1 MKTLA
6 IDIET
11 YSSVSLQKAGVYA
24 YAASPDFEILLFG
37 YAWDDG
43 PVEVIDM
50 AQGQKLPQE
59 LQDALY
65 DPEILKTAFNASF
78 ERTCLSA
85 FMGRVTPADQWSCTA
100 VMARELGLPGS
111 LEAVGDVIGLPED
124 KQKSKTGKAL
134 IRYFSIPCKATKVNG
149 ERTRNLPRHDPERW
163 NLYVE
168 YNRQD
173 VVTER
178 AIRKRLQK
186 FPVIPSEHDLWIIDQ
201 HINDRGVGVDT
212 VLAENAVAIDQIVK
226 ARLLDAAKELTG
238 LDNPKSAAQL
248 KSWIEEVSGFEVE
261 SLNKKMIGDVR
272 SGTSNEEVHAM
283 LDIRQGLAKTSTEK
297 YNAMLRTVCPDGRIR
312 GLTQFCGAART
323 GRWAG
328 RLVQMQNLPQN
339 KMPDMQIPE
348 VREELA
354 KANFERLKDRFDDP
368 DEDYDWVG
376 QLTCNKNGKFD
387 NTINNV
393 QLIMEHDAGLR
404 GKYFYDTFKERMTV
418 CGDLPWCKLA
428 DRMTTTWTDTDD
440 AGLRNFLEIKYEIV
454 NTMKIGDAV
463 LLAMQSCMRHPVREY
478 LLSLKWDGVARAD
491 TIFIDYLGAEDTEY
505 TRTVTRKALIGAV
518 ARIMQPGCKHD
529 HILVLVGPQGCRK
542 STTLAKLGKSW
553 FSDSF
558 YTVQGKEAYEQIQGF
573 WLIEMGEMAATRK
586 AELESIKQFVS
597 KQSDSYRAA
606 YAKRTQEHPRQCAF
620 FGTTNDDEFLRDAT
634 GGRRFW
640 PVTVTDK
647 GRETGDYF
655 TAEIVDQVWA
665 EIVMRYSAGENWY
678 LDNAKIEAVARQIQD
693 AHTEMNG
700 KQGLLEQFVERLL
713 PKDWAT
719 RNLSQR
725 LAYWND
731 GFDDEKQAGTERRKT
746 ICALEIHCE
755 LFGGTVK
762 DYTPQ
767 KTREYNAMLKRLPGW
782 KARSRI
788 NYGEIYGQQRGF
800 VREESE

>member
-1 MKTLA
+1 MNQIRYDGSVTIAVGESRRSTQWKNKEVLWSQLVERLSIPTKTPETVDEYRGFAKSKRDEIKDVGGFVGGSLKGGRRKAEA
-6 IDIET
+6 IMQRRLLTLDLDDVPRNADPWNTVVLVLGCAAVLYSTHSHRPEAPRLRLVMPLSRPVSPEEYSAIARKVAQDIGIDMCDDTT
-11 YSSVSLQKAGVYA
+11 YEPHRLMYWPS
-24 YAASPDFEILLFG
+24 ASINAE
-37 YAWDDG
+37 YRYEVEDG
-43 PVEVIDM
+43 PWLNADEQLARYVDWHDPSEWPISSRRAKALHRLASHQESPLEKNGIVGAFCRVYDIHD
-50 AQGQKLPQE
+50 AIEHFLPDTYEKYDDNRYTYKGGSTSGGLVLYDNGVFAYSHHGTDPASGKLCNAFDLVRIHLYGNMDDDTSPGTPSHKMPSFMK
-59 LQDALY
+59 LQD
-65 DPEILKTAFNASF
+65 
-78 ERTCLSA
+78 
-85 FMGRVTPADQWSCTA
+85 
-100 VMARELGLPGS
+100 
-111 LEAVGDVIGLPED
+111 EA
-124 KQKSKTGKAL
+124 
-134 IRYFSIPCKATKVNG
+134 
-149 ERTRNLPRHDPERW
+149 
-163 NLYVE
+163 
-168 YNRQD
+168 
-173 VVTER
+173 
-178 AIRKRLQK
+178 
-186 FPVIPSEHDLWIIDQ
+186 
-201 HINDRGVGVDT
+201 
-212 VLAENAVAIDQIVK
+212 
-226 ARLLDAAKELTG
+226 
-238 LDNPKSAAQL
+238 
-248 KSWIEEVSGFEVE
+248 
-261 SLNKKMIGDVR
+261 
-272 SGTSNEEVHAM
+272 
-283 LDIRQGLAKTSTEK
+283 
-297 YNAMLRTVCPDGRIR
+297 
-312 GLTQFCGAART
+312 
-323 GRWAG
+323 
-328 RLVQMQNLPQN
+328 
-339 KMPDMQIPE
+339 MQIPE

-731 GFDDEKQAGTERRKT
+731 GFDDEKQAGTERRKA

-800 VREESE
+800 VREETE

>member
-1 MKTLA
+1 MNQ
-6 IDIET
+6 IR
-11 YSSVSLQKAGVYA
+11 Y
-24 YAASPDFEILLFG
+24 
-37 YAWDDG
+37 DG
-43 PVEVIDM
+43 PVTIAVGESRRSTQWKNKEVLWSQLVERLSIPTKTPETVDEYRGFAKSKRDEIKDVGGFVGGSLKGGRRKAEAIMQRRLLTLDLDDVPRNADPWDTVVLVLGCAAVLYSTHSHRPEAPRLRLVMPLSRPVSPEEYSAIARKVAQDIGIDM
-50 AQGQKLPQE
+50 CDDTTYEPHRLMYWPSASINAEYRYEVEDGPWLNADEQLARYVDWHDPSEWPISSRRAEALHRLASHQESPLEKNGIVGAFCRVYDIHDAIEHFLPDTYEKYDDNRYTYKGGSTSGGLVLYDNGIFAYSHHGTDPASGKLCNAFDLVRIHLYGNLDDDTSPGTPSHKMPSFMK
-59 LQDALY
+59 LQD
-65 DPEILKTAFNASF
+65 
-78 ERTCLSA
+78 
-85 FMGRVTPADQWSCTA
+85 
-100 VMARELGLPGS
+100 
-111 LEAVGDVIGLPED
+111 EA
-124 KQKSKTGKAL
+124 
-134 IRYFSIPCKATKVNG
+134 
-149 ERTRNLPRHDPERW
+149 
-163 NLYVE
+163 
-168 YNRQD
+168 
-173 VVTER
+173 
-178 AIRKRLQK
+178 
-186 FPVIPSEHDLWIIDQ
+186 
-201 HINDRGVGVDT
+201 
-212 VLAENAVAIDQIVK
+212 
-226 ARLLDAAKELTG
+226 
-238 LDNPKSAAQL
+238 
-248 KSWIEEVSGFEVE
+248 
-261 SLNKKMIGDVR
+261 
-272 SGTSNEEVHAM
+272 
-283 LDIRQGLAKTSTEK
+283 
-297 YNAMLRTVCPDGRIR
+297 
-312 GLTQFCGAART
+312 
-323 GRWAG
+323 
-328 RLVQMQNLPQN
+328 
-339 KMPDMQIPE
+339 MQIPE

-518 ARIMQPGCKHD
+518 ARIMRPGCKHD

-731 GFDDEKQAGTERRKT
+731 GFDDEKQAGTERRKV

-800 VREESE
+800 IREETE

>member
-1 MKTLA
+1 MNQ
-6 IDIET
+6 IR
-11 YSSVSLQKAGVYA
+11 Y
-24 YAASPDFEILLFG
+24 
-37 YAWDDG
+37 DG
-43 PVEVIDM
+43 PVTIAVGESRRSTQWKNKEVLWSQFVERLSIPTKTPETVDEYRGFAKSKRDEIKDVGGFVGGSLKGGRRKAEAIMQRRLLTLDLDDVPRNADPWDTVVLVLGCAAVLYSTHSHRPEAPRLRLVMPLSRPVSPEEYSAIARKVAQDIGIDM
-50 AQGQKLPQE
+50 CDDTTYEPHRLMYWPSASINAEYRYEVEDGPWLNADEQLARYVDWHDPSEWPISSRRAEALHRLASHQESPLEKNGIVGAFCRVYDIHDAIEHFLPDTYEKYDDNRYTYKGGSTSGGLVLYDNGVFAYSHHGTDPASGKLCNAFDLVRIHLYGNLDDDTSPGTPSHKMPSFMK
-59 LQDALY
+59 LQD
-65 DPEILKTAFNASF
+65 
-78 ERTCLSA
+78 
-85 FMGRVTPADQWSCTA
+85 
-100 VMARELGLPGS
+100 
-111 LEAVGDVIGLPED
+111 EA
-124 KQKSKTGKAL
+124 
-134 IRYFSIPCKATKVNG
+134 
-149 ERTRNLPRHDPERW
+149 
-163 NLYVE
+163 
-168 YNRQD
+168 
-173 VVTER
+173 
-178 AIRKRLQK
+178 
-186 FPVIPSEHDLWIIDQ
+186 
-201 HINDRGVGVDT
+201 
-212 VLAENAVAIDQIVK
+212 
-226 ARLLDAAKELTG
+226 
-238 LDNPKSAAQL
+238 
-248 KSWIEEVSGFEVE
+248 
-261 SLNKKMIGDVR
+261 
-272 SGTSNEEVHAM
+272 
-283 LDIRQGLAKTSTEK
+283 
-297 YNAMLRTVCPDGRIR
+297 
-312 GLTQFCGAART
+312 
-323 GRWAG
+323 
-328 RLVQMQNLPQN
+328 
-339 KMPDMQIPE
+339 MQIPE

-731 GFDDEKQAGTERRKT
+731 GFDDEKQAGTERRKA

-800 VREESE
+800 VREETE

>member
-1 MKTLA
+1 MNQ
-6 IDIET
+6 IR
-11 YSSVSLQKAGVYA
+11 Y
-24 YAASPDFEILLFG
+24 
-37 YAWDDG
+37 DG
-43 PVEVIDM
+43 PVTIAVGESRRSTQWKNKEVLWSQLVERLSIPTKTPETVDEYRGFAKSKRDEIKDVGGFVGGSLKGGRRKAEAIMQRRLLTLDLDDVPRNADPWDTVVLVLGCAAVLYSTHSHRPEAPRLRLVMPLSRPVSPEEYSAIARKVAQDIGIDM
-50 AQGQKLPQE
+50 CDDTTYEPHRLMYWPSASINAEYRYEVEDGPWLNADEQLARYVDWHDPSEWPISSRRAEALHRLASHQESPLEKNGIVGAFCRVYDIHDAIEHFLPDTYEKYDDNRYTYKGGSTSGGLVLYDNGIFAYSHHGTDPASGKLCNAFDLVRIHLYGNLDDDTSPGTPSHKMPSFMK
-59 LQDALY
+59 LQD
-65 DPEILKTAFNASF
+65 
-78 ERTCLSA
+78 
-85 FMGRVTPADQWSCTA
+85 
-100 VMARELGLPGS
+100 
-111 LEAVGDVIGLPED
+111 EA
-124 KQKSKTGKAL
+124 
-134 IRYFSIPCKATKVNG
+134 
-149 ERTRNLPRHDPERW
+149 
-163 NLYVE
+163 
-168 YNRQD
+168 
-173 VVTER
+173 
-178 AIRKRLQK
+178 
-186 FPVIPSEHDLWIIDQ
+186 
-201 HINDRGVGVDT
+201 
-212 VLAENAVAIDQIVK
+212 
-226 ARLLDAAKELTG
+226 
-238 LDNPKSAAQL
+238 
-248 KSWIEEVSGFEVE
+248 
-261 SLNKKMIGDVR
+261 
-272 SGTSNEEVHAM
+272 
-283 LDIRQGLAKTSTEK
+283 
-297 YNAMLRTVCPDGRIR
+297 
-312 GLTQFCGAART
+312 
-323 GRWAG
+323 
-328 RLVQMQNLPQN
+328 
-339 KMPDMQIPE
+339 MQIPE

-731 GFDDEKQAGTERRKT
+731 GFDDEKQSGTERRKA

-800 VREESE
+800 VREEME

>member
-1 MKTLA
+1 MNQIRYDGSVTIAVGESRRSTQWKNKEVLWSQLVERLSIPTKTPETVDEYRSFAKSKRDEIKDVGGFVGGSLKGGRRKAEA
-6 IDIET
+6 IMQRRLLTLDLDDVPRNADPWDTVVLVLGCAAVLYSTHSHRPEAPRLRLVMPLSRPVSPEEYSAIARKVAQDIGIDMCDDTT
-11 YSSVSLQKAGVYA
+11 YEPHRLMYWPS
-24 YAASPDFEILLFG
+24 ASINAE
-37 YAWDDG
+37 YRYEVEDG
-43 PVEVIDM
+43 PWLNADEQLARYVDWHDPSEWPISSRRAEALHRHASHQESPLEKNGIVGAFCRVYDIHD
-50 AQGQKLPQE
+50 AIEHFLPDTYEKYDDNRYTYKGGSTSGGLVLYDNGVFAYSHHGTDPASGKLCNAFDLVRIHLYGNLDDDTSPGTPSHKMPSFMK
-59 LQDALY
+59 LQD
-65 DPEILKTAFNASF
+65 
-78 ERTCLSA
+78 
-85 FMGRVTPADQWSCTA
+85 
-100 VMARELGLPGS
+100 
-111 LEAVGDVIGLPED
+111 EA
-124 KQKSKTGKAL
+124 
-134 IRYFSIPCKATKVNG
+134 
-149 ERTRNLPRHDPERW
+149 
-163 NLYVE
+163 
-168 YNRQD
+168 
-173 VVTER
+173 
-178 AIRKRLQK
+178 
-186 FPVIPSEHDLWIIDQ
+186 
-201 HINDRGVGVDT
+201 
-212 VLAENAVAIDQIVK
+212 
-226 ARLLDAAKELTG
+226 
-238 LDNPKSAAQL
+238 
-248 KSWIEEVSGFEVE
+248 
-261 SLNKKMIGDVR
+261 
-272 SGTSNEEVHAM
+272 
-283 LDIRQGLAKTSTEK
+283 
-297 YNAMLRTVCPDGRIR
+297 
-312 GLTQFCGAART
+312 
-323 GRWAG
+323 
-328 RLVQMQNLPQN
+328 
-339 KMPDMQIPE
+339 MQIPE

-731 GFDDEKQAGTERRKT
+731 GFDDEKQAGTERRKA

-800 VREESE
+800 VREETE

>member
-1 MKTLA
+1 MNQIRYDGSVTIAVGESRRSTQWKNKEVLWSQLVERLSIPTKTPETVDEYRGFAKSKRDEIKDVGGFVGGSLKGGRRKAEA
-6 IDIET
+6 IMQRRLLTLDLDDVPRNADPWDTVVLVLGCAAVLYSTHSHRPEAPRLRLVMPLSRPVSPEEYSAIARKVAQDIGIDMCDDTT
-11 YSSVSLQKAGVYA
+11 YEPHRLMYWPS
-24 YAASPDFEILLFG
+24 ASINAE
-37 YAWDDG
+37 YRYEVEDG
-43 PVEVIDM
+43 PWLNADEQLARYVDWHDPSEWPISSRRAEALHRLASHQESPLEKNGIVGAFCRVYDIHD
-50 AQGQKLPQE
+50 AIEHFLPDTYEKYDDNRYTYKGGSTSGGLVLYDNGIFAYSHHGTDPASGKLCNAFDLVRIHLYGNLDDDTSPGTPSHKMPSFMK
-59 LQDALY
+59 LQD
-65 DPEILKTAFNASF
+65 
-78 ERTCLSA
+78 
-85 FMGRVTPADQWSCTA
+85 
-100 VMARELGLPGS
+100 
-111 LEAVGDVIGLPED
+111 EA
-124 KQKSKTGKAL
+124 
-134 IRYFSIPCKATKVNG
+134 
-149 ERTRNLPRHDPERW
+149 
-163 NLYVE
+163 
-168 YNRQD
+168 
-173 VVTER
+173 
-178 AIRKRLQK
+178 
-186 FPVIPSEHDLWIIDQ
+186 
-201 HINDRGVGVDT
+201 
-212 VLAENAVAIDQIVK
+212 
-226 ARLLDAAKELTG
+226 
-238 LDNPKSAAQL
+238 
-248 KSWIEEVSGFEVE
+248 
-261 SLNKKMIGDVR
+261 
-272 SGTSNEEVHAM
+272 
-283 LDIRQGLAKTSTEK
+283 
-297 YNAMLRTVCPDGRIR
+297 
-312 GLTQFCGAART
+312 
-323 GRWAG
+323 
-328 RLVQMQNLPQN
+328 
-339 KMPDMQIPE
+339 MQIPE

-678 LDNAKIEAVARQIQD
+678 LDNAKIEAIARQIQD

-731 GFDDEKQAGTERRKT
+731 GFDDEKQAGTERRKA

-800 VREESE
+800 VREEME

>member
-1 MKTLA
+1 MNQIRYDGSVTIAVGESRRSTQWKNKEVLWSQLVERLSIPTKTPETVDEYRGFAKSKRDEIKDVGGFVGGSLKGGRRKAEA
-6 IDIET
+6 IMQRRLLTLDLDDVPRNADPWDTVVLVLGCAAVLYSTHSHRPEAPRLRLVMPLSRPVSPEEYSAIARKVAQDIGIDMCDDTT
-11 YSSVSLQKAGVYA
+11 YEPHRLMYWPS
-24 YAASPDFEILLFG
+24 ASINAE
-37 YAWDDG
+37 YRYEVEDG
-43 PVEVIDM
+43 PWLNADEQLARYVDWHDPSEWPISSRRAEALHRLASHQESPLEKSGIVGAFCRVYDIHD
-50 AQGQKLPQE
+50 AIEHFLPDTYEKYDDNRYTYKGGSTSGGLVLYDNGVFAYSHHGTDPASGKLCNAFDLVRIHLYGNLDDDTSPGTPSHKMPSFMK
-59 LQDALY
+59 LQD
-65 DPEILKTAFNASF
+65 
-78 ERTCLSA
+78 
-85 FMGRVTPADQWSCTA
+85 
-100 VMARELGLPGS
+100 
-111 LEAVGDVIGLPED
+111 EA
-124 KQKSKTGKAL
+124 
-134 IRYFSIPCKATKVNG
+134 
-149 ERTRNLPRHDPERW
+149 
-163 NLYVE
+163 
-168 YNRQD
+168 
-173 VVTER
+173 
-178 AIRKRLQK
+178 
-186 FPVIPSEHDLWIIDQ
+186 
-201 HINDRGVGVDT
+201 
-212 VLAENAVAIDQIVK
+212 
-226 ARLLDAAKELTG
+226 
-238 LDNPKSAAQL
+238 
-248 KSWIEEVSGFEVE
+248 
-261 SLNKKMIGDVR
+261 
-272 SGTSNEEVHAM
+272 
-283 LDIRQGLAKTSTEK
+283 
-297 YNAMLRTVCPDGRIR
+297 
-312 GLTQFCGAART
+312 
-323 GRWAG
+323 
-328 RLVQMQNLPQN
+328 
-339 KMPDMQIPE
+339 MQIPE

-665 EIVMRYSAGENWY
+665 EIVMRYSVGENWY

-731 GFDDEKQAGTERRKT
+731 GFDDEKQAGTERRKA
-746 ICALEIHCE
+746 ICALEVHCE

-800 VREESE
+800 VREEME

>member
-1 MKTLA
+1 MNQ
-6 IDIET
+6 IR
-11 YSSVSLQKAGVYA
+11 Y
-24 YAASPDFEILLFG
+24 
-37 YAWDDG
+37 DG
-43 PVEVIDM
+43 PVTIAVGESRRSTQWKNKEVLWSQLVERLSIPTKTPETVDEYRGFAKSKRDEIKDVGGFVGGSLKGGRRKAEAIMQRRLLTLDLDDVPRNADPWDTVVLVLGCAAVLYSTHSHRPEAPRLRLVMPLSRPVSPEEYSAIARKVAQDIGIDM
-50 AQGQKLPQE
+50 CDDTTYEPHRLMYWPSASINAEYRYEVEDGPWLNADEQLARYIDWHDPSEWPISSRRAEALHRLASHQESPLEKNGIVGAFCRVYDIHDAIEHFLPDTYEKYDDNRYTYKGGSTSGGLVLYDNGVFAYSHHGTDPASGKLCNAFDLVRIHLYGNLDDDTSPGTPSHKMPSFMK
-59 LQDALY
+59 LQD
-65 DPEILKTAFNASF
+65 
-78 ERTCLSA
+78 
-85 FMGRVTPADQWSCTA
+85 
-100 VMARELGLPGS
+100 
-111 LEAVGDVIGLPED
+111 EA
-124 KQKSKTGKAL
+124 
-134 IRYFSIPCKATKVNG
+134 
-149 ERTRNLPRHDPERW
+149 
-163 NLYVE
+163 
-168 YNRQD
+168 
-173 VVTER
+173 
-178 AIRKRLQK
+178 
-186 FPVIPSEHDLWIIDQ
+186 
-201 HINDRGVGVDT
+201 
-212 VLAENAVAIDQIVK
+212 
-226 ARLLDAAKELTG
+226 
-238 LDNPKSAAQL
+238 
-248 KSWIEEVSGFEVE
+248 
-261 SLNKKMIGDVR
+261 
-272 SGTSNEEVHAM
+272 
-283 LDIRQGLAKTSTEK
+283 
-297 YNAMLRTVCPDGRIR
+297 
-312 GLTQFCGAART
+312 
-323 GRWAG
+323 
-328 RLVQMQNLPQN
+328 
-339 KMPDMQIPE
+339 MQIPE

-731 GFDDEKQAGTERRKT
+731 GFDDEKQAGTERRKA

-800 VREESE
+800 VREEME

>member
-1 MKTLA
+1 MNQIRYDGSVTIAVGESRRSTQWKNKEVLWSQLVERLSIPTKTPETVDEYRGFAKSKRDEIKDVGGFVGGSLKGGRRKAEA
-6 IDIET
+6 IMQRRLLTLDLDDVPRNADPWDTVVLVLGCAAVLYSTHSHRPEAPRLRLVMPLSRPVSPEEYSAIARKVAQDIGIDMCDDTT
-11 YSSVSLQKAGVYA
+11 YEPHRLMYWPS
-24 YAASPDFEILLFG
+24 ASINAE
-37 YAWDDG
+37 YRYEVEDG
-43 PVEVIDM
+43 PWLNADEQLARYVDWHDPSEWPISSRRAEALHRLASHQESPLEKSGIVGAFCRVYDIHD
-50 AQGQKLPQE
+50 AIEHFLPDTYEKYDDNRYTYKGGSTSGGLVLYDNGVFAYSHHGTDPASGKLCNAFDLVRIHLYGNLDDDTSPGTPSHKMPSFMK
-59 LQDALY
+59 LQD
-65 DPEILKTAFNASF
+65 
-78 ERTCLSA
+78 
-85 FMGRVTPADQWSCTA
+85 
-100 VMARELGLPGS
+100 
-111 LEAVGDVIGLPED
+111 EA
-124 KQKSKTGKAL
+124 
-134 IRYFSIPCKATKVNG
+134 
-149 ERTRNLPRHDPERW
+149 
-163 NLYVE
+163 
-168 YNRQD
+168 
-173 VVTER
+173 
-178 AIRKRLQK
+178 
-186 FPVIPSEHDLWIIDQ
+186 
-201 HINDRGVGVDT
+201 
-212 VLAENAVAIDQIVK
+212 
-226 ARLLDAAKELTG
+226 
-238 LDNPKSAAQL
+238 
-248 KSWIEEVSGFEVE
+248 
-261 SLNKKMIGDVR
+261 
-272 SGTSNEEVHAM
+272 
-283 LDIRQGLAKTSTEK
+283 
-297 YNAMLRTVCPDGRIR
+297 
-312 GLTQFCGAART
+312 
-323 GRWAG
+323 
-328 RLVQMQNLPQN
+328 
-339 KMPDMQIPE
+339 MQIPE

-491 TIFIDYLGAEDTEY
+491 TIFIDYLGAEDIEY

-731 GFDDEKQAGTERRKT
+731 GFDDEKQAGTERRKA

-800 VREESE
+800 VREETE

>member
-1 MKTLA
+1 MNQIRYDGSVTIAVGESRRSTQWKNKEVLWSQLVERLSIPTKTPETVDEYRGFAKSKRDEIKDVGGFVGGSLKGGRRKAEA
-6 IDIET
+6 IMQRRLLTLDLDDVPRNADPWDTVVLVLGCAAVLYSTHSHRPEAPRLRLVMPLSRPVSPEEYSAIARKVAQDIGIDMCDDTT
-11 YSSVSLQKAGVYA
+11 YEPHRLMYWPS
-24 YAASPDFEILLFG
+24 ASINAE
-37 YAWDDG
+37 YRYEVEDG
-43 PVEVIDM
+43 PWLNADEQLARYVDWHDPSEWPISSRRAEALHRLASHQESPLEKSGIVGAFCRVYDIHD
-50 AQGQKLPQE
+50 AIEHFLPDTYEKYDDNRYTYKGGSTSGGLVLYDNGVFAYSHHGTDPASGKLCNAFDLVRIHLYGNLDDDTSPGTPSHKMPSFMK
-59 LQDALY
+59 LQD
-65 DPEILKTAFNASF
+65 
-78 ERTCLSA
+78 
-85 FMGRVTPADQWSCTA
+85 
-100 VMARELGLPGS
+100 
-111 LEAVGDVIGLPED
+111 EA
-124 KQKSKTGKAL
+124 
-134 IRYFSIPCKATKVNG
+134 
-149 ERTRNLPRHDPERW
+149 
-163 NLYVE
+163 
-168 YNRQD
+168 
-173 VVTER
+173 
-178 AIRKRLQK
+178 
-186 FPVIPSEHDLWIIDQ
+186 
-201 HINDRGVGVDT
+201 
-212 VLAENAVAIDQIVK
+212 
-226 ARLLDAAKELTG
+226 
-238 LDNPKSAAQL
+238 
-248 KSWIEEVSGFEVE
+248 
-261 SLNKKMIGDVR
+261 
-272 SGTSNEEVHAM
+272 
-283 LDIRQGLAKTSTEK
+283 
-297 YNAMLRTVCPDGRIR
+297 
-312 GLTQFCGAART
+312 
-323 GRWAG
+323 
-328 RLVQMQNLPQN
+328 
-339 KMPDMQIPE
+339 MQIPE

-731 GFDDEKQAGTERRKT
+731 GFDDEKQAGTERRKA
-746 ICALEIHCE
+746 ICALEVHCE

-800 VREESE
+800 VREETE

>member
-1 MKTLA
+1 MNQ
-6 IDIET
+6 IR
-11 YSSVSLQKAGVYA
+11 Y
-24 YAASPDFEILLFG
+24 
-37 YAWDDG
+37 DG
-43 PVEVIDM
+43 PVTIAVGESRRSTQWKNKEVLWSQLVERLSIPTKTPETVDEYRGFAKSKRDEIKDVGGFVGGSLKGGRRKAEAIMQRRLLTLDLDDVPRDADPWDTVVLVLGCAAVLYSTHSHRPEAPRLRLVMPLSRPVSPEEYSAIARKVAQDIGIDM
-50 AQGQKLPQE
+50 CDDTTYEPHRLMYWPSASINAEYRYEVEDGPWLNADEQLARYVDWHDPSEWPISSRRAEALHRLASHQESPLEKNGIVGAFCRVYDIHDAIEHFLPDTYEKYDDNRYTYKGGSTSGGLVLYDNGIFAYSHHGTDPASGKLCNAFDLVRIHLYGNLDDDTSPGTPSHKMPSFMK
-59 LQDALY
+59 LQD
-65 DPEILKTAFNASF
+65 
-78 ERTCLSA
+78 
-85 FMGRVTPADQWSCTA
+85 
-100 VMARELGLPGS
+100 
-111 LEAVGDVIGLPED
+111 EA
-124 KQKSKTGKAL
+124 
-134 IRYFSIPCKATKVNG
+134 
-149 ERTRNLPRHDPERW
+149 
-163 NLYVE
+163 
-168 YNRQD
+168 
-173 VVTER
+173 
-178 AIRKRLQK
+178 
-186 FPVIPSEHDLWIIDQ
+186 
-201 HINDRGVGVDT
+201 
-212 VLAENAVAIDQIVK
+212 
-226 ARLLDAAKELTG
+226 
-238 LDNPKSAAQL
+238 
-248 KSWIEEVSGFEVE
+248 
-261 SLNKKMIGDVR
+261 
-272 SGTSNEEVHAM
+272 
-283 LDIRQGLAKTSTEK
+283 
-297 YNAMLRTVCPDGRIR
+297 
-312 GLTQFCGAART
+312 
-323 GRWAG
+323 
-328 RLVQMQNLPQN
+328 
-339 KMPDMQIPE
+339 MQIPE

-463 LLAMQSCMRHPVREY
+463 LLAMQSCMRHPVGEY

-731 GFDDEKQAGTERRKT
+731 GFDDEKQAGTERRKV

-800 VREESE
+800 VREEME

>member
-1 MKTLA
+1 MNQ
-6 IDIET
+6 IR
-11 YSSVSLQKAGVYA
+11 Y
-24 YAASPDFEILLFG
+24 
-37 YAWDDG
+37 DG
-43 PVEVIDM
+43 PVTIAVGESRRSTQWKNKEVLWSQLVERLSIPTKTPETVDEYRGFAKSKRDEIKDVGGFVGGSLKGGRRKAEAIMQRRLLTLDLDDVPRNADPWDTVVLVLGCAAVLYSTHSHRPEAPRLRLVMPLSRPVSPEEYSAIARKVAQDIGIDM
-50 AQGQKLPQE
+50 CDDTTYEPHRLMYWPSASINAEYRYEVEDGPWLNADEQLARYVDWHDPSEWPISSRRAEALHRLASHQESPLEKNGIVGAFCRVYDIHDAIEHFLPDTYEKYDDTRYTYKGGSTSGGLVLYDNGVFAYSHHGTDPASGKLCNAFDLVRIHLYGNLDDDTSPGTPSHKMPSFMK
-59 LQDALY
+59 LQD
-65 DPEILKTAFNASF
+65 
-78 ERTCLSA
+78 
-85 FMGRVTPADQWSCTA
+85 
-100 VMARELGLPGS
+100 
-111 LEAVGDVIGLPED
+111 EA
-124 KQKSKTGKAL
+124 
-134 IRYFSIPCKATKVNG
+134 
-149 ERTRNLPRHDPERW
+149 
-163 NLYVE
+163 
-168 YNRQD
+168 
-173 VVTER
+173 
-178 AIRKRLQK
+178 
-186 FPVIPSEHDLWIIDQ
+186 
-201 HINDRGVGVDT
+201 
-212 VLAENAVAIDQIVK
+212 
-226 ARLLDAAKELTG
+226 
-238 LDNPKSAAQL
+238 
-248 KSWIEEVSGFEVE
+248 
-261 SLNKKMIGDVR
+261 
-272 SGTSNEEVHAM
+272 
-283 LDIRQGLAKTSTEK
+283 
-297 YNAMLRTVCPDGRIR
+297 
-312 GLTQFCGAART
+312 
-323 GRWAG
+323 
-328 RLVQMQNLPQN
+328 
-339 KMPDMQIPE
+339 MQIPE

-731 GFDDEKQAGTERRKT
+731 GFDDEKQAGTERRKA

-800 VREESE
+800 VREEME

>member
-1 MKTLA
+1 MNQ
-6 IDIET
+6 IR
-11 YSSVSLQKAGVYA
+11 Y
-24 YAASPDFEILLFG
+24 
-37 YAWDDG
+37 DG
-43 PVEVIDM
+43 PVTIAVGESRRSTQWKNKEVLWSQLVERLSIPTKTPETVDEYRGFAKSKRDEIKDVGGFVGGSLKGGRRKAEAIMQRRLLTLDLDDVPRDADPWDTVVLVLGCAAVLYSTHSHRPEAPRLRLVMPLSRPVSPEEYSAIARKVAQDIGIDM
-50 AQGQKLPQE
+50 CDDTTYEPHRLMYWPSASINAEYRYEVEAGPWLNADEQLARYVDWHDPSEWPISSRRAEALHRLASHQESPLEKNGIVGAFCRVYDIHDAIEHFLPDTYEKYDDNRYTYKGGSTSGGLVLYDNGIFAYSHHGTDPASGKLCNAFDLVRIHLYGNLDDDTSPGTPSHKMPSFMK
-59 LQDALY
+59 LQD
-65 DPEILKTAFNASF
+65 
-78 ERTCLSA
+78 
-85 FMGRVTPADQWSCTA
+85 
-100 VMARELGLPGS
+100 
-111 LEAVGDVIGLPED
+111 EA
-124 KQKSKTGKAL
+124 
-134 IRYFSIPCKATKVNG
+134 
-149 ERTRNLPRHDPERW
+149 
-163 NLYVE
+163 
-168 YNRQD
+168 
-173 VVTER
+173 
-178 AIRKRLQK
+178 
-186 FPVIPSEHDLWIIDQ
+186 
-201 HINDRGVGVDT
+201 
-212 VLAENAVAIDQIVK
+212 
-226 ARLLDAAKELTG
+226 
-238 LDNPKSAAQL
+238 
-248 KSWIEEVSGFEVE
+248 
-261 SLNKKMIGDVR
+261 
-272 SGTSNEEVHAM
+272 
-283 LDIRQGLAKTSTEK
+283 
-297 YNAMLRTVCPDGRIR
+297 
-312 GLTQFCGAART
+312 
-323 GRWAG
+323 
-328 RLVQMQNLPQN
+328 
-339 KMPDMQIPE
+339 MQIPE

-731 GFDDEKQAGTERRKT
+731 GFDDEKQAGTERRKV

-800 VREESE
+800 VREEME

>member
-1 MKTLA
+1 MNQ
-6 IDIET
+6 IR
-11 YSSVSLQKAGVYA
+11 Y
-24 YAASPDFEILLFG
+24 
-37 YAWDDG
+37 DG
-43 PVEVIDM
+43 PVTIAVGESRRSTQWKNKEVLWSQLAERLSIPTKTPETVDEYRGFAKSKRDEIKDVGGFVGGSLKGGRRKAEAIMQRRLLTLDLDDVPRDADPWDTVVLVLGCAAVLYSTHSHRPEAPRLRLVMPLSRPVSPEEYSAIARKVAQDIGIDM
-50 AQGQKLPQE
+50 CDDTTYEPHRLMYWPSASINAEYRYEIEDGPWLNADEQLARYVDWHDPSEWPISSRRAEALHRLASHQESPLEKNGIVGAFCRVYDIHDAIEHFLPDTYEKYDDNRYTYKGGSTSGGLVLYDNGVFAYSHHGTDPASGKLCNAFDLVRIHLYGNLDDDTSPGTPSHKMPSFMK
-59 LQDALY
+59 LQD
-65 DPEILKTAFNASF
+65 
-78 ERTCLSA
+78 
-85 FMGRVTPADQWSCTA
+85 
-100 VMARELGLPGS
+100 
-111 LEAVGDVIGLPED
+111 EA
-124 KQKSKTGKAL
+124 
-134 IRYFSIPCKATKVNG
+134 
-149 ERTRNLPRHDPERW
+149 
-163 NLYVE
+163 
-168 YNRQD
+168 
-173 VVTER
+173 
-178 AIRKRLQK
+178 
-186 FPVIPSEHDLWIIDQ
+186 
-201 HINDRGVGVDT
+201 
-212 VLAENAVAIDQIVK
+212 
-226 ARLLDAAKELTG
+226 
-238 LDNPKSAAQL
+238 
-248 KSWIEEVSGFEVE
+248 
-261 SLNKKMIGDVR
+261 
-272 SGTSNEEVHAM
+272 
-283 LDIRQGLAKTSTEK
+283 
-297 YNAMLRTVCPDGRIR
+297 
-312 GLTQFCGAART
+312 
-323 GRWAG
+323 
-328 RLVQMQNLPQN
+328 
-339 KMPDMQIPE
+339 MQIPE

-428 DRMTTTWTDTDD
+428 DRMTTIWTDTDD

-731 GFDDEKQAGTERRKT
+731 GFDDEKQAGTERRKA

-800 VREESE
+800 VREETE

>member
-1 MKTLA
+1 MNQIRYDGSVTIAVGESRRSTQWKNKEVLWSQLVERLSIPTKTPETVDEYRGFAKSKRDEIKDVGGFVGGSLKGGRRKAEA
-6 IDIET
+6 IMQRRLLTLDLDDVPRNADPWGTVVLVLGCAAVLYSTHSHRPEAPRLRLVMPLSRPVSPEEYSAIARKVAQDIGIDMCDDTT
-11 YSSVSLQKAGVYA
+11 YEPHRLMYWPS
-24 YAASPDFEILLFG
+24 ASINAE
-37 YAWDDG
+37 YRYEVEDG
-43 PVEVIDM
+43 PWLNADEQLARYVDWHDPSEWPISSRRAEALHRLASHQESPLEKNGIVGAFCRVYDIHD
-50 AQGQKLPQE
+50 AIEHFLPDTYEKYDDNRYTYKGGSTSGGLVLYDNGVFAYSHHGTDPASGKLCNAFDLVRIHLYGNLDDDTSPGTPSHKMPSFMK
-59 LQDALY
+59 LQD
-65 DPEILKTAFNASF
+65 
-78 ERTCLSA
+78 
-85 FMGRVTPADQWSCTA
+85 
-100 VMARELGLPGS
+100 
-111 LEAVGDVIGLPED
+111 EA
-124 KQKSKTGKAL
+124 
-134 IRYFSIPCKATKVNG
+134 
-149 ERTRNLPRHDPERW
+149 
-163 NLYVE
+163 
-168 YNRQD
+168 
-173 VVTER
+173 
-178 AIRKRLQK
+178 
-186 FPVIPSEHDLWIIDQ
+186 
-201 HINDRGVGVDT
+201 
-212 VLAENAVAIDQIVK
+212 
-226 ARLLDAAKELTG
+226 
-238 LDNPKSAAQL
+238 
-248 KSWIEEVSGFEVE
+248 
-261 SLNKKMIGDVR
+261 
-272 SGTSNEEVHAM
+272 
-283 LDIRQGLAKTSTEK
+283 
-297 YNAMLRTVCPDGRIR
+297 
-312 GLTQFCGAART
+312 
-323 GRWAG
+323 
-328 RLVQMQNLPQN
+328 
-339 KMPDMQIPE
+339 MQIPE

-518 ARIMQPGCKHD
+518 ARIMRPGCKHD

-731 GFDDEKQAGTERRKT
+731 GFDDEKQAGTERRKA

-800 VREESE
+800 VREEME

>member
-1 MKTLA
+1 MNQIRYDGSVTIAVGESRRSTQWKNKEVLWSQLVERLSIPTKTPETVDEYRGFAKSKRDEIKDVGGFVGGSLKGGRRKAEA
-6 IDIET
+6 IMQRRLLTLDLDDVPRNADPWDTVVLVLGCAAVLYSTHSHRPEAPRLRLVMPLSRPVSPEEYSAIARKVAQDIGIDMCDDTT
-11 YSSVSLQKAGVYA
+11 YEPHRLMYWPS
-24 YAASPDFEILLFG
+24 ASINAE
-37 YAWDDG
+37 YRYEVEDG
-43 PVEVIDM
+43 PWLNADEQLARYVDWHDPSEWPISSRRAEALHRLASHQESPLEKNGIVGAFCRVYDIHD
-50 AQGQKLPQE
+50 AIEHFLPDTYEKYDDNRYTYKGGSTSGGLVLYDNGVFAYSHHGTDPASGKLCNAFDLVRIHLYGNLDDDTSPGTPSHKMPSFMK
-59 LQDALY
+59 LQD
-65 DPEILKTAFNASF
+65 
-78 ERTCLSA
+78 
-85 FMGRVTPADQWSCTA
+85 
-100 VMARELGLPGS
+100 
-111 LEAVGDVIGLPED
+111 EA
-124 KQKSKTGKAL
+124 
-134 IRYFSIPCKATKVNG
+134 
-149 ERTRNLPRHDPERW
+149 
-163 NLYVE
+163 
-168 YNRQD
+168 
-173 VVTER
+173 
-178 AIRKRLQK
+178 
-186 FPVIPSEHDLWIIDQ
+186 
-201 HINDRGVGVDT
+201 
-212 VLAENAVAIDQIVK
+212 
-226 ARLLDAAKELTG
+226 
-238 LDNPKSAAQL
+238 
-248 KSWIEEVSGFEVE
+248 
-261 SLNKKMIGDVR
+261 
-272 SGTSNEEVHAM
+272 
-283 LDIRQGLAKTSTEK
+283 
-297 YNAMLRTVCPDGRIR
+297 
-312 GLTQFCGAART
+312 
-323 GRWAG
+323 
-328 RLVQMQNLPQN
+328 
-339 KMPDMQIPE
+339 MQIPE

-376 QLTCNKNGKFD
+376 RLTCNKNGKFD

-731 GFDDEKQAGTERRKT
+731 GFDDEKQAGTERRKA

-800 VREESE
+800 VREETE

>member
-1 MKTLA
+1 MNQIRYDGSVTIAVGESRRSTQWKNKEVLWSQLVERLSIPTKTPETVDEYRGFAKSKRDEIKDVGGFVGGSLKGGRRKAEA
-6 IDIET
+6 IMQRRLLTLDLDDVPRNADPWDTVVLVLGCAAVLYSTHSHRPEAPRLRLVMPLSRPVSPEEYSAIARKVAQDIGIDMCDDTT
-11 YSSVSLQKAGVYA
+11 YEPHRLMYWPS
-24 YAASPDFEILLFG
+24 ASINAE
-37 YAWDDG
+37 YRYEVEDG
-43 PVEVIDM
+43 PWLNADEQLARYVDWHDPSEWPISSRRAEALHRLASHQESPLEKNGIVGAFCRVYDIHD
-50 AQGQKLPQE
+50 AIEHFLPDTYEKYDDNRYTYKGGSTSGGLVLYDNGVFAYSHHGTDPASGKLCNAFDLVRIHLYGNMDDDTSPGTPSHKMPSFMK
-59 LQDALY
+59 LQD
-65 DPEILKTAFNASF
+65 
-78 ERTCLSA
+78 
-85 FMGRVTPADQWSCTA
+85 
-100 VMARELGLPGS
+100 
-111 LEAVGDVIGLPED
+111 EA
-124 KQKSKTGKAL
+124 
-134 IRYFSIPCKATKVNG
+134 
-149 ERTRNLPRHDPERW
+149 
-163 NLYVE
+163 
-168 YNRQD
+168 
-173 VVTER
+173 
-178 AIRKRLQK
+178 
-186 FPVIPSEHDLWIIDQ
+186 
-201 HINDRGVGVDT
+201 
-212 VLAENAVAIDQIVK
+212 
-226 ARLLDAAKELTG
+226 
-238 LDNPKSAAQL
+238 
-248 KSWIEEVSGFEVE
+248 
-261 SLNKKMIGDVR
+261 
-272 SGTSNEEVHAM
+272 
-283 LDIRQGLAKTSTEK
+283 
-297 YNAMLRTVCPDGRIR
+297 
-312 GLTQFCGAART
+312 
-323 GRWAG
+323 
-328 RLVQMQNLPQN
+328 
-339 KMPDMQIPE
+339 MQIPE

-665 EIVMRYSAGENWY
+665 EIVMWYSAGENWY

-731 GFDDEKQAGTERRKT
+731 GFDDEKQAGTERRKA

-800 VREESE
+800 VREETE

>member
-1 MKTLA
+1 MNQ
-6 IDIET
+6 IR
-11 YSSVSLQKAGVYA
+11 Y
-24 YAASPDFEILLFG
+24 
-37 YAWDDG
+37 DG
-43 PVEVIDM
+43 PVTIAVGESRRSTQWKNKEVLWSQLVERLSIPTKTPETVDEYRGFAKSKRDEIKDVGGFVGGSLKGGRRKAEAIMQRRLLTLDLDDVPRNADPWDTVVLVLGCAAVLYSTHSHRPEAPRLRLVMPLSRPVSPEEYSAIARKVAQDIGIDM
-50 AQGQKLPQE
+50 CDDTTYEPHRLMYWPSASINAEYRYEVEDGPWLNADEQLARYVDWHDPSEWPISSRRAEALHRLASHQESPLEKNGIVGAFCRVYDIHDAIEHFLPDTYEKYDDNRYTYKGGSTSGGLVLYDNGIFAYSHHGTDPASGKLCNAFDLVRIHLYGNLDDDTSPGTPSHKMPSFMK
-59 LQDALY
+59 LQD
-65 DPEILKTAFNASF
+65 
-78 ERTCLSA
+78 
-85 FMGRVTPADQWSCTA
+85 
-100 VMARELGLPGS
+100 
-111 LEAVGDVIGLPED
+111 EA
-124 KQKSKTGKAL
+124 
-134 IRYFSIPCKATKVNG
+134 
-149 ERTRNLPRHDPERW
+149 
-163 NLYVE
+163 
-168 YNRQD
+168 
-173 VVTER
+173 
-178 AIRKRLQK
+178 
-186 FPVIPSEHDLWIIDQ
+186 
-201 HINDRGVGVDT
+201 
-212 VLAENAVAIDQIVK
+212 
-226 ARLLDAAKELTG
+226 
-238 LDNPKSAAQL
+238 
-248 KSWIEEVSGFEVE
+248 
-261 SLNKKMIGDVR
+261 
-272 SGTSNEEVHAM
+272 
-283 LDIRQGLAKTSTEK
+283 
-297 YNAMLRTVCPDGRIR
+297 
-312 GLTQFCGAART
+312 
-323 GRWAG
+323 
-328 RLVQMQNLPQN
+328 
-339 KMPDMQIPE
+339 MQIPE

-428 DRMTTTWTDTDD
+428 DRMTTIWTDTDD

-518 ARIMQPGCKHD
+518 ARIMRPGCKHD

-731 GFDDEKQAGTERRKT
+731 GFDDEKQAGTERRKV

-800 VREESE
+800 IREETE

>member
-1 MKTLA
+1 MNQ
-6 IDIET
+6 IR
-11 YSSVSLQKAGVYA
+11 Y
-24 YAASPDFEILLFG
+24 
-37 YAWDDG
+37 DG
-43 PVEVIDM
+43 PVTIAVGESRRSTQWKNKEVLWSQLVERLSIPTKTPETVDEYRGFAKSKRDEIKDVGGFVGGSLKGGRRKAEAIMQRRLLTLDLDDVPRNADPWDTVVLVLGCAAVLYSTHSHRPEAPRLRLVMPLSRPVSPEEYSAIARKVAQDIGIDM
-50 AQGQKLPQE
+50 CDDTTYEPHRLMYWPSASINAEYRYEVEDGPWLNADEQLARYVDWHDPSEWPISSRRAEALHRLASHQESPLEKNGIVGAFCRVYDIHDAIEHFLPDTYEKYDDNRYTYKGGSTSGGLVLYDNGIFAYSHHGTDPASGKLCNAFDLVRIHLYGNLDDDTSPGTPSHKMPSFMK
-59 LQDALY
+59 LQD
-65 DPEILKTAFNASF
+65 
-78 ERTCLSA
+78 
-85 FMGRVTPADQWSCTA
+85 
-100 VMARELGLPGS
+100 
-111 LEAVGDVIGLPED
+111 EA
-124 KQKSKTGKAL
+124 
-134 IRYFSIPCKATKVNG
+134 
-149 ERTRNLPRHDPERW
+149 
-163 NLYVE
+163 
-168 YNRQD
+168 
-173 VVTER
+173 
-178 AIRKRLQK
+178 
-186 FPVIPSEHDLWIIDQ
+186 
-201 HINDRGVGVDT
+201 
-212 VLAENAVAIDQIVK
+212 
-226 ARLLDAAKELTG
+226 
-238 LDNPKSAAQL
+238 
-248 KSWIEEVSGFEVE
+248 
-261 SLNKKMIGDVR
+261 
-272 SGTSNEEVHAM
+272 
-283 LDIRQGLAKTSTEK
+283 
-297 YNAMLRTVCPDGRIR
+297 
-312 GLTQFCGAART
+312 
-323 GRWAG
+323 
-328 RLVQMQNLPQN
+328 
-339 KMPDMQIPE
+339 MQIPE

-368 DEDYDWVG
+368 DDDYDWVG

-731 GFDDEKQAGTERRKT
+731 GFDDEKQAGTERRKA

-800 VREESE
+800 VREEME

>member
-1 MKTLA
+1 MNQ
-6 IDIET
+6 IR
-11 YSSVSLQKAGVYA
+11 Y
-24 YAASPDFEILLFG
+24 
-37 YAWDDG
+37 DG
-43 PVEVIDM
+43 PVTIAVGESRRSTQWKNKEALWSQLVERLSIPTKTPETVDEYRGFAKSKRDEIKDVGGFVGGSLKGGRRKAEAIMQRRLLTLDLDDVPRDADPWDTVVLVLGCAAVLYSTHSHRPEAPRLRLVMPLSRPVSPEEYSAIARKVAQDIGIDM
-50 AQGQKLPQE
+50 CDDTTYEPHRLMYWPSASINAEYRYEVEDGPWLNADEQLARYVDWHDPSEWPISSRRAEALHRLASHQESPLEKNGIVGAFCRVYDIHDAIEHFLPDTYEKYDDNRYTYKGGSTSGGLVLYDNGIFAYSHHGTDPASGKLCNAFDLVRIHLYGNLDDDTSPGTPSHKMPSFMK
-59 LQDALY
+59 LQD
-65 DPEILKTAFNASF
+65 
-78 ERTCLSA
+78 
-85 FMGRVTPADQWSCTA
+85 
-100 VMARELGLPGS
+100 
-111 LEAVGDVIGLPED
+111 EA
-124 KQKSKTGKAL
+124 
-134 IRYFSIPCKATKVNG
+134 
-149 ERTRNLPRHDPERW
+149 
-163 NLYVE
+163 
-168 YNRQD
+168 
-173 VVTER
+173 
-178 AIRKRLQK
+178 
-186 FPVIPSEHDLWIIDQ
+186 
-201 HINDRGVGVDT
+201 
-212 VLAENAVAIDQIVK
+212 
-226 ARLLDAAKELTG
+226 
-238 LDNPKSAAQL
+238 
-248 KSWIEEVSGFEVE
+248 
-261 SLNKKMIGDVR
+261 
-272 SGTSNEEVHAM
+272 
-283 LDIRQGLAKTSTEK
+283 
-297 YNAMLRTVCPDGRIR
+297 
-312 GLTQFCGAART
+312 
-323 GRWAG
+323 
-328 RLVQMQNLPQN
+328 
-339 KMPDMQIPE
+339 MQIPE

-731 GFDDEKQAGTERRKT
+731 GFDDEKQAGTERRKV

-800 VREESE
+800 VREEME

>member
-1 MKTLA
+1 MNQ
-6 IDIET
+6 IR
-11 YSSVSLQKAGVYA
+11 Y
-24 YAASPDFEILLFG
+24 
-37 YAWDDG
+37 DG
-43 PVEVIDM
+43 PVTIAVGESRRSTQWKNKEVLWSQLAERLSIPTKTPETVDEYRGFAKSKRDEIKDVGGFVGGSLKGGRRKAEAIMQRRLLTLDLDDVPRDADPWDTVVLVLGCAAVLYSTHSHRPEAPRLRLVMPLSRPVSPEEYSAIARKVAQDIGIDM
-50 AQGQKLPQE
+50 CDDTTYEPHRLMYWPSASINAEYRYEIEDGPWLNADEQLARYVDWHDPSEWPISSRRAEALHRLASHQESPLEKNGIIGAFCRVYDIHDAIEHFLPDTYEKYDDNRYTYKGGSTSGGLVLYDNGVFAYSHHGTDPASGKLCNAFDLVRIHLYGNLDDDTSPGTPSHKMPSFMK
-59 LQDALY
+59 LQD
-65 DPEILKTAFNASF
+65 
-78 ERTCLSA
+78 
-85 FMGRVTPADQWSCTA
+85 
-100 VMARELGLPGS
+100 
-111 LEAVGDVIGLPED
+111 EA
-124 KQKSKTGKAL
+124 
-134 IRYFSIPCKATKVNG
+134 
-149 ERTRNLPRHDPERW
+149 
-163 NLYVE
+163 
-168 YNRQD
+168 
-173 VVTER
+173 
-178 AIRKRLQK
+178 
-186 FPVIPSEHDLWIIDQ
+186 
-201 HINDRGVGVDT
+201 
-212 VLAENAVAIDQIVK
+212 
-226 ARLLDAAKELTG
+226 
-238 LDNPKSAAQL
+238 
-248 KSWIEEVSGFEVE
+248 
-261 SLNKKMIGDVR
+261 
-272 SGTSNEEVHAM
+272 
-283 LDIRQGLAKTSTEK
+283 
-297 YNAMLRTVCPDGRIR
+297 
-312 GLTQFCGAART
+312 
-323 GRWAG
+323 
-328 RLVQMQNLPQN
+328 
-339 KMPDMQIPE
+339 MQIPE

-731 GFDDEKQAGTERRKT
+731 GFDDEKRAGTERRKT

-800 VREESE
+800 VREETE

>member
-1 MKTLA
+1 MNQIRYDGSVTIAVGESRRSTQWKNKEVLWSQLVERLSIPTKTPETVDEYRGFAKSKRDEIKDVGGFVGGSLKGGRRKAEA
-6 IDIET
+6 IMQRRLLTLDLDDVPRNADPWDTVVLVLGCAAVLYSTHSHRPEAPRLRLVMPLSRPVSPEEYSAIARKVAQDIGIDMCDDTT
-11 YSSVSLQKAGVYA
+11 YEPHRLMYWPS
-24 YAASPDFEILLFG
+24 ASINAE
-37 YAWDDG
+37 YRYEVEDG
-43 PVEVIDM
+43 PWLNADEQLARYVDWHDPSEWPISSRRAEALHRLASHQESPLEKNGIVGAFCRVYDIHD
-50 AQGQKLPQE
+50 AIEHFLPDTYEKYDDNRYTYKGGSTSGGLVLYDNGVFAYSHHGTDPASGKLCNAFDLVRIHLYGNLDDDTSPGTPSHKMPSFMK
-59 LQDALY
+59 LQD
-65 DPEILKTAFNASF
+65 
-78 ERTCLSA
+78 
-85 FMGRVTPADQWSCTA
+85 
-100 VMARELGLPGS
+100 
-111 LEAVGDVIGLPED
+111 EA
-124 KQKSKTGKAL
+124 
-134 IRYFSIPCKATKVNG
+134 
-149 ERTRNLPRHDPERW
+149 
-163 NLYVE
+163 
-168 YNRQD
+168 
-173 VVTER
+173 
-178 AIRKRLQK
+178 
-186 FPVIPSEHDLWIIDQ
+186 
-201 HINDRGVGVDT
+201 
-212 VLAENAVAIDQIVK
+212 
-226 ARLLDAAKELTG
+226 
-238 LDNPKSAAQL
+238 
-248 KSWIEEVSGFEVE
+248 
-261 SLNKKMIGDVR
+261 
-272 SGTSNEEVHAM
+272 
-283 LDIRQGLAKTSTEK
+283 
-297 YNAMLRTVCPDGRIR
+297 
-312 GLTQFCGAART
+312 
-323 GRWAG
+323 
-328 RLVQMQNLPQN
+328 
-339 KMPDMQIPE
+339 MQIPE

-376 QLTCNKNGKFD
+376 QLTCNKNGRFD

-731 GFDDEKQAGTERRKT
+731 GFDDEKQAGTERRKA

-800 VREESE
+800 VREEME

>member
-1 MKTLA
+1 MNQ
-6 IDIET
+6 IR
-11 YSSVSLQKAGVYA
+11 Y
-24 YAASPDFEILLFG
+24 
-37 YAWDDG
+37 DG
-43 PVEVIDM
+43 PVTIAVGESRRSTQWQNKEVLWSQLVERLSIPTKTPETIDEYRGFAKSKRDEIKDVGGFVGGSLKGGRRKAEAIMQRRLLTLDLDDVPRNADPWDTVVLVLGCAAVLYSTHSHRPEAPRLRLVMPLSRPVSPEEYSAIARKVAQDIGIDM
-50 AQGQKLPQE
+50 CDDTTYEPHRLMYWPSASINAEYRYEVEDGPWLNADEQLARYVDWHDPSEWPISSRRAEALHRLASHQESPLEKNGIVGAFCRVYDIHDAIEHFLPDTYEKYDDNRYTYKGGSTSGGLVLYDNGVFAYSHHGTDPASGKLCNAFDLVRIHLYGNLDDDTSPGTPSHKMPSFMK
-59 LQDALY
+59 LQD
-65 DPEILKTAFNASF
+65 
-78 ERTCLSA
+78 
-85 FMGRVTPADQWSCTA
+85 
-100 VMARELGLPGS
+100 
-111 LEAVGDVIGLPED
+111 EA
-124 KQKSKTGKAL
+124 
-134 IRYFSIPCKATKVNG
+134 
-149 ERTRNLPRHDPERW
+149 
-163 NLYVE
+163 
-168 YNRQD
+168 
-173 VVTER
+173 
-178 AIRKRLQK
+178 
-186 FPVIPSEHDLWIIDQ
+186 
-201 HINDRGVGVDT
+201 
-212 VLAENAVAIDQIVK
+212 
-226 ARLLDAAKELTG
+226 
-238 LDNPKSAAQL
+238 
-248 KSWIEEVSGFEVE
+248 
-261 SLNKKMIGDVR
+261 
-272 SGTSNEEVHAM
+272 
-283 LDIRQGLAKTSTEK
+283 
-297 YNAMLRTVCPDGRIR
+297 
-312 GLTQFCGAART
+312 
-323 GRWAG
+323 
-328 RLVQMQNLPQN
+328 
-339 KMPDMQIPE
+339 MQIPE

-655 TAEIVDQVWA
+655 TAETVDQVWA

-731 GFDDEKQAGTERRKT
+731 GFDDEKQAGTERRKA

-800 VREESE
+800 VREETE

>member
-1 MKTLA
+1 MNQIRYDGSVTIAVGESRRSTQWKNKEVLWSQLVERLSIPTKTPETVDEYRGFAKSKRDEIKDVGGFVGGSLKGGRRKAEA
-6 IDIET
+6 IMQRRLLTLDLDDVPRNADPWDTVVLVLGCAAVLYSTHSHRPEAPRLRLVMPLSRPVSPEEYSAIARKVAQDIGIDMCDDTT
-11 YSSVSLQKAGVYA
+11 YEPHRLMYWPS
-24 YAASPDFEILLFG
+24 ASINAE
-37 YAWDDG
+37 YRYEVEDG
-43 PVEVIDM
+43 PWLNADEQLARYVDWHDPSEWPISSRRAEALHRLASHQESPLEKNGIVGAFCRVYDIHD
-50 AQGQKLPQE
+50 AIEHFLPDTYEKYDDNRYTYKGGSTSGGLVLYDNGVFAYSHHGTDPASGKLCNAFDLVRIHLYGNLDDDTSPGTPSHKMPSFMK
-59 LQDALY
+59 LQD
-65 DPEILKTAFNASF
+65 
-78 ERTCLSA
+78 
-85 FMGRVTPADQWSCTA
+85 
-100 VMARELGLPGS
+100 
-111 LEAVGDVIGLPED
+111 EA
-124 KQKSKTGKAL
+124 
-134 IRYFSIPCKATKVNG
+134 
-149 ERTRNLPRHDPERW
+149 
-163 NLYVE
+163 
-168 YNRQD
+168 
-173 VVTER
+173 
-178 AIRKRLQK
+178 
-186 FPVIPSEHDLWIIDQ
+186 
-201 HINDRGVGVDT
+201 
-212 VLAENAVAIDQIVK
+212 
-226 ARLLDAAKELTG
+226 
-238 LDNPKSAAQL
+238 
-248 KSWIEEVSGFEVE
+248 
-261 SLNKKMIGDVR
+261 
-272 SGTSNEEVHAM
+272 
-283 LDIRQGLAKTSTEK
+283 
-297 YNAMLRTVCPDGRIR
+297 
-312 GLTQFCGAART
+312 
-323 GRWAG
+323 
-328 RLVQMQNLPQN
+328 
-339 KMPDMQIPE
+339 MQIPE
-348 VREELA
+348 VRKELA

-755 LFGGTVK
+755 LFGGAVK

-800 VREESE
+800 VREEAE

>member
-1 MKTLA
+1 MNQIRYDGSVTIAVGESRRSTQWKNKEVLWSQLVERLSIPTKTPETVDEYRGFAKSKRDEIKDVGGFVGGSLKGGRRKAEA
-6 IDIET
+6 IMQRRLLTLDLDDVPRNADPWDTVVLVLGCAAVLYSTHSHRPEAPRLRLVMPLSRPVSPEEYSAIARKVAQDIGIDMCDDTT
-11 YSSVSLQKAGVYA
+11 YEPHRLMYWPS
-24 YAASPDFEILLFG
+24 ASINAE
-37 YAWDDG
+37 YRYEVEDG
-43 PVEVIDM
+43 PWLNADEQLARYVDWHDPSEWPISSRRAEALHRLASHQESPLEKNGIVGAFCRVYDIHD
-50 AQGQKLPQE
+50 AIEHFLPDTYEKYDDNRYTYKGGSTSGGLVLYDNGVFAYSHHGTDPASGKLCNAFDLVRIHLYGNMDDDTSPGTPSHKMPSFMK
-59 LQDALY
+59 LQD
-65 DPEILKTAFNASF
+65 
-78 ERTCLSA
+78 
-85 FMGRVTPADQWSCTA
+85 
-100 VMARELGLPGS
+100 
-111 LEAVGDVIGLPED
+111 EA
-124 KQKSKTGKAL
+124 
-134 IRYFSIPCKATKVNG
+134 
-149 ERTRNLPRHDPERW
+149 
-163 NLYVE
+163 
-168 YNRQD
+168 
-173 VVTER
+173 
-178 AIRKRLQK
+178 
-186 FPVIPSEHDLWIIDQ
+186 
-201 HINDRGVGVDT
+201 
-212 VLAENAVAIDQIVK
+212 
-226 ARLLDAAKELTG
+226 
-238 LDNPKSAAQL
+238 
-248 KSWIEEVSGFEVE
+248 
-261 SLNKKMIGDVR
+261 
-272 SGTSNEEVHAM
+272 
-283 LDIRQGLAKTSTEK
+283 
-297 YNAMLRTVCPDGRIR
+297 
-312 GLTQFCGAART
+312 
-323 GRWAG
+323 
-328 RLVQMQNLPQN
+328 
-339 KMPDMQIPE
+339 MQIPE

-505 TRTVTRKALIGAV
+505 ARTVTRKALIGAV

-655 TAEIVDQVWA
+655 TGEIVDQVWA

-731 GFDDEKQAGTERRKT
+731 GFDDEKQAGTERRKA

-800 VREESE
+800 VREETE

>member
-1 MKTLA
+1 MNQ
-6 IDIET
+6 IR
-11 YSSVSLQKAGVYA
+11 Y
-24 YAASPDFEILLFG
+24 
-37 YAWDDG
+37 DG
-43 PVEVIDM
+43 PVTIAVGESRRSTQWKNKEVLWSQLAERLSIPTKTPETVDEYRGFAKSKRDEIKDVGGFVGGSLKGGRRKAEAIMQRRLLTLDLDDVPRNADPWDTVVLVLGCAAVLYSTHSHRPEAPRLRLVMPLSRPVSPEEYSAIARKVAQDIGIDM
-50 AQGQKLPQE
+50 CDDTTYEPHRLMYWPSASINAEYRYEVEDGPWLNADEQLARYVDWRDPSEWPISSRRAEALHRLASHQESPLEKNGIVGAFCRVYDIHDAIEHFLPDTYEKYDDNRYTYKGGSTSGGLVLYDNGVFAYSHHGTDPASGKLCNAFDLVRIHLYGNLDDDTSPGTPSHKMPSFMK
-59 LQDALY
+59 LQD
-65 DPEILKTAFNASF
+65 
-78 ERTCLSA
+78 
-85 FMGRVTPADQWSCTA
+85 
-100 VMARELGLPGS
+100 
-111 LEAVGDVIGLPED
+111 EA
-124 KQKSKTGKAL
+124 
-134 IRYFSIPCKATKVNG
+134 
-149 ERTRNLPRHDPERW
+149 
-163 NLYVE
+163 
-168 YNRQD
+168 
-173 VVTER
+173 
-178 AIRKRLQK
+178 
-186 FPVIPSEHDLWIIDQ
+186 
-201 HINDRGVGVDT
+201 
-212 VLAENAVAIDQIVK
+212 
-226 ARLLDAAKELTG
+226 
-238 LDNPKSAAQL
+238 
-248 KSWIEEVSGFEVE
+248 
-261 SLNKKMIGDVR
+261 
-272 SGTSNEEVHAM
+272 
-283 LDIRQGLAKTSTEK
+283 
-297 YNAMLRTVCPDGRIR
+297 
-312 GLTQFCGAART
+312 
-323 GRWAG
+323 
-328 RLVQMQNLPQN
+328 
-339 KMPDMQIPE
+339 MQIPE

-800 VREESE
+800 VREETE

>member
-1 MKTLA
+1 MNQ
-6 IDIET
+6 IR
-11 YSSVSLQKAGVYA
+11 Y
-24 YAASPDFEILLFG
+24 
-37 YAWDDG
+37 DG
-43 PVEVIDM
+43 PVTIAVGESRRSTQWKNKEVLWSQLVERLSIPTKTPETVDEYRGFAKSKRDEIKDVGGFVGGSLKGGRRKAEAIMQRRLLTLDLDDVPRNADPWDTVVLVLGCAAVLYSTHSHRPEAPRLRLVMPLSRPVSPEEYSAIARKVAQDIGIDM
-50 AQGQKLPQE
+50 CDDTTYEPHRLMYWPSASINAEYRYEVEDGPWLNADEQLARYVDWHDPSEWPISSRRAEALHRLASHQESPLEKNGIVGAFCRVYDIHDAIEHFLSDTYEKYDDNRYTYKGGSTSGGLVLYDNGVFAYSHHGTDPASGKLCNAFDLVRIHLYGNLDDDTSPGTPSHKMPSFMK
-59 LQDALY
+59 LQD
-65 DPEILKTAFNASF
+65 
-78 ERTCLSA
+78 
-85 FMGRVTPADQWSCTA
+85 
-100 VMARELGLPGS
+100 
-111 LEAVGDVIGLPED
+111 EA
-124 KQKSKTGKAL
+124 
-134 IRYFSIPCKATKVNG
+134 
-149 ERTRNLPRHDPERW
+149 
-163 NLYVE
+163 
-168 YNRQD
+168 
-173 VVTER
+173 
-178 AIRKRLQK
+178 
-186 FPVIPSEHDLWIIDQ
+186 
-201 HINDRGVGVDT
+201 
-212 VLAENAVAIDQIVK
+212 
-226 ARLLDAAKELTG
+226 
-238 LDNPKSAAQL
+238 
-248 KSWIEEVSGFEVE
+248 
-261 SLNKKMIGDVR
+261 
-272 SGTSNEEVHAM
+272 
-283 LDIRQGLAKTSTEK
+283 
-297 YNAMLRTVCPDGRIR
+297 
-312 GLTQFCGAART
+312 
-323 GRWAG
+323 
-328 RLVQMQNLPQN
+328 
-339 KMPDMQIPE
+339 MQIPE

-478 LLSLKWDGVARAD
+478 LLGLKWDGVARAD

-746 ICALEIHCE
+746 VCALEIHCE

-800 VREESE
+800 VREETE

>member
-1 MKTLA
+1 MNQIRYDGSVTIAVGESRRSTQWKNKEVLWSQLVERLSIPTKTPETVDEYRGFAKSKRDEIKDVGGFVGGSLKGGRRKAEA
-6 IDIET
+6 IMQRRLLTLDLDDVPRNADPWDTVVLVLGCAAVLYSTHSHRPEAPRLRLVMPLSRPVSPEEYSAIARKVAQDIGIDMCDDTT
-11 YSSVSLQKAGVYA
+11 YEPHRLMYWPS
-24 YAASPDFEILLFG
+24 ASINAE
-37 YAWDDG
+37 YRYEVEDG
-43 PVEVIDM
+43 PWLNADEQLARYVDWHDPSEWPISSRRAEALHRLASHQESPLEKNGIVGAFCRVYDIHD
-50 AQGQKLPQE
+50 AIEHFLPDTYEKYDDNRYTYKGGSTSGGLVLYDNGVFAYSHHGTDPASGKLCNAFDLVRIHLYGNLDDDTSPGTPSHKMPSFMK
-59 LQDALY
+59 LQD
-65 DPEILKTAFNASF
+65 
-78 ERTCLSA
+78 
-85 FMGRVTPADQWSCTA
+85 
-100 VMARELGLPGS
+100 
-111 LEAVGDVIGLPED
+111 EA
-124 KQKSKTGKAL
+124 
-134 IRYFSIPCKATKVNG
+134 
-149 ERTRNLPRHDPERW
+149 
-163 NLYVE
+163 
-168 YNRQD
+168 
-173 VVTER
+173 
-178 AIRKRLQK
+178 
-186 FPVIPSEHDLWIIDQ
+186 
-201 HINDRGVGVDT
+201 
-212 VLAENAVAIDQIVK
+212 
-226 ARLLDAAKELTG
+226 
-238 LDNPKSAAQL
+238 
-248 KSWIEEVSGFEVE
+248 
-261 SLNKKMIGDVR
+261 
-272 SGTSNEEVHAM
+272 
-283 LDIRQGLAKTSTEK
+283 
-297 YNAMLRTVCPDGRIR
+297 
-312 GLTQFCGAART
+312 
-323 GRWAG
+323 
-328 RLVQMQNLPQN
+328 
-339 KMPDMQIPE
+339 MQIPE

-731 GFDDEKQAGTERRKT
+731 GFDDEKQAGTERRKA

-755 LFGGTVK
+755 LFGGAVK

-800 VREESE
+800 VREETE

>member
-1 MKTLA
+1 MNQIRYDGSVTIAVGESRRSTQWKNKEVLWSQLVERLSIPTKTPETVDEYRGFAKSKRDEIKDVGGFVGGSLKGGRRKAEA
-6 IDIET
+6 IMQRRLLTLDLDDVPRNADPWDTVVLVLGCAAVLYSTHSHRPEAPRLRLVMPLSRPVSPEEYSAIARKVAQDIGIDMCDDTT
-11 YSSVSLQKAGVYA
+11 YEPHRLMYWPS
-24 YAASPDFEILLFG
+24 ASINAKYRYEVE
-37 YAWDDG
+37 DG
-43 PVEVIDM
+43 PWLNADEQLARYVDWHDPSEWPISSRRAEALHRLASHQESPLEKSGIVGAFCRVYDIHD
-50 AQGQKLPQE
+50 AIEHFLPDTYEKYDDNRYTYKGGSTSGGLVLYDNGVFAYSHHGTDPASGKLCNAFDLVRIHLYGNLDDDTSPGTPSHKMPSFMK
-59 LQDALY
+59 LQD
-65 DPEILKTAFNASF
+65 
-78 ERTCLSA
+78 
-85 FMGRVTPADQWSCTA
+85 
-100 VMARELGLPGS
+100 
-111 LEAVGDVIGLPED
+111 EA
-124 KQKSKTGKAL
+124 
-134 IRYFSIPCKATKVNG
+134 
-149 ERTRNLPRHDPERW
+149 
-163 NLYVE
+163 
-168 YNRQD
+168 
-173 VVTER
+173 
-178 AIRKRLQK
+178 
-186 FPVIPSEHDLWIIDQ
+186 
-201 HINDRGVGVDT
+201 
-212 VLAENAVAIDQIVK
+212 
-226 ARLLDAAKELTG
+226 
-238 LDNPKSAAQL
+238 
-248 KSWIEEVSGFEVE
+248 
-261 SLNKKMIGDVR
+261 
-272 SGTSNEEVHAM
+272 
-283 LDIRQGLAKTSTEK
+283 
-297 YNAMLRTVCPDGRIR
+297 
-312 GLTQFCGAART
+312 
-323 GRWAG
+323 
-328 RLVQMQNLPQN
+328 
-339 KMPDMQIPE
+339 MQIPE

-731 GFDDEKQAGTERRKT
+731 GFDDEKQAGTERRKA
-746 ICALEIHCE
+746 ICALEVHCE

-800 VREESE
+800 VREEME

>member
-1 MKTLA
+1 MNQ
-6 IDIET
+6 IR
-11 YSSVSLQKAGVYA
+11 Y
-24 YAASPDFEILLFG
+24 
-37 YAWDDG
+37 DG
-43 PVEVIDM
+43 PVTIAVGESRRSTQWKNKEVLWSQLVERLSIPTKTPETVDEYRGFAKSKRDEIKDVGGFVGGSLKGGRRKAEAIMQRRLLTLDLDDVPRNADPWDTVVLVLGCAAVLYSTHSHRPEAPRLRLVMPLSRPVSPEEYSAIARKVAQDIGIDM
-50 AQGQKLPQE
+50 CDDTTYEPHRLMYWPSASINAEYRYEVEDGPWLNADEQLARYVDWHDPSEWPISSRRAKALHRLASHQESPLEKNGIVGAFCRVYDIHDAIEHFLPDTYEKYDDNRYTYKGGSTSGGLVLYDNGVFAYSHHGTDPASGKLCNAFDLVRIHLYGNLDDDTSPGTPSHKMPSFMK
-59 LQDALY
+59 LQD
-65 DPEILKTAFNASF
+65 
-78 ERTCLSA
+78 
-85 FMGRVTPADQWSCTA
+85 
-100 VMARELGLPGS
+100 
-111 LEAVGDVIGLPED
+111 EA
-124 KQKSKTGKAL
+124 
-134 IRYFSIPCKATKVNG
+134 
-149 ERTRNLPRHDPERW
+149 
-163 NLYVE
+163 
-168 YNRQD
+168 
-173 VVTER
+173 
-178 AIRKRLQK
+178 
-186 FPVIPSEHDLWIIDQ
+186 
-201 HINDRGVGVDT
+201 
-212 VLAENAVAIDQIVK
+212 
-226 ARLLDAAKELTG
+226 
-238 LDNPKSAAQL
+238 
-248 KSWIEEVSGFEVE
+248 
-261 SLNKKMIGDVR
+261 
-272 SGTSNEEVHAM
+272 
-283 LDIRQGLAKTSTEK
+283 
-297 YNAMLRTVCPDGRIR
+297 
-312 GLTQFCGAART
+312 
-323 GRWAG
+323 
-328 RLVQMQNLPQN
+328 
-339 KMPDMQIPE
+339 MQIPE

-731 GFDDEKQAGTERRKT
+731 GFDDEKQAGTERRKA

-800 VREESE
+800 VREETE

>member
-1 MKTLA
+1 MNQ
-6 IDIET
+6 IR
-11 YSSVSLQKAGVYA
+11 Y
-24 YAASPDFEILLFG
+24 
-37 YAWDDG
+37 DG
-43 PVEVIDM
+43 PVTIAVGESRRSTQWKNKEVLWSQLVARLSIPTKTPETVDEYRGFAKSKRDEIKDVGGFVGGSLKGGRRKAEAIMQRRLLTLDLDDVPRNADPWDTVVLVLGCAAVLYSTHSHRPEAPRLRLVMPLSRPVSPEEYSAIARKVAQDIGIDM
-50 AQGQKLPQE
+50 CDDTTYEPHRLMYWPSASINAEYRYEVEDGPWLNADEQLARYVDWHDPSEWPISSRRAEALHRLASHQESPFEKNGIVGAFCRVYDIHDAIEHFLPDTYEKYDDNRYTYKGGSTSGGLVLYDNGVFAYSHHGTDPASGKLCNAFDLVRIHLYGNLDDDTSPGTPSHKMPSFMK
-59 LQDALY
+59 LQD
-65 DPEILKTAFNASF
+65 
-78 ERTCLSA
+78 
-85 FMGRVTPADQWSCTA
+85 
-100 VMARELGLPGS
+100 
-111 LEAVGDVIGLPED
+111 EA
-124 KQKSKTGKAL
+124 
-134 IRYFSIPCKATKVNG
+134 
-149 ERTRNLPRHDPERW
+149 
-163 NLYVE
+163 
-168 YNRQD
+168 
-173 VVTER
+173 
-178 AIRKRLQK
+178 
-186 FPVIPSEHDLWIIDQ
+186 
-201 HINDRGVGVDT
+201 
-212 VLAENAVAIDQIVK
+212 
-226 ARLLDAAKELTG
+226 
-238 LDNPKSAAQL
+238 
-248 KSWIEEVSGFEVE
+248 
-261 SLNKKMIGDVR
+261 
-272 SGTSNEEVHAM
+272 
-283 LDIRQGLAKTSTEK
+283 
-297 YNAMLRTVCPDGRIR
+297 
-312 GLTQFCGAART
+312 
-323 GRWAG
+323 
-328 RLVQMQNLPQN
+328 
-339 KMPDMQIPE
+339 MQIPE

-731 GFDDEKQAGTERRKT
+731 GFDDEKQAGTERRKA

-800 VREESE
+800 VREETE

>member
-1 MKTLA
+1 MNQ
-6 IDIET
+6 IR
-11 YSSVSLQKAGVYA
+11 Y
-24 YAASPDFEILLFG
+24 
-37 YAWDDG
+37 DG
-43 PVEVIDM
+43 PVTIAVGESRRSTQWKNKEVLWSQLVERLSIPTKTPETVDEYRGFAKSKRDEIKDVGGFVGGSLKGGRRKAEAIMQRRLLTLDLDDVPRNADPWDTVVLVLGCAAVLYSTHSHRPEAPRLRLVMPLSRPVSPEEYSAIARKVAQDIGIDM
-50 AQGQKLPQE
+50 CDDTTYEPHRLMYWPSASINAEYRYEVEDGPWLNADEQLARYVDWHDPSEWPISSRRAEALHRLASHQESPLEKNGIVGAFCRVYDIHDAIEHFLPDTYEKYDDNRYTYKGGSTSGGLVLYDNGIFAYSHHGTDPASGKLCNAFDLVRIHLYGNLDDDTSPGTPSHKMPSFMK
-59 LQDALY
+59 LQD
-65 DPEILKTAFNASF
+65 
-78 ERTCLSA
+78 
-85 FMGRVTPADQWSCTA
+85 
-100 VMARELGLPGS
+100 
-111 LEAVGDVIGLPED
+111 EA
-124 KQKSKTGKAL
+124 
-134 IRYFSIPCKATKVNG
+134 
-149 ERTRNLPRHDPERW
+149 
-163 NLYVE
+163 
-168 YNRQD
+168 
-173 VVTER
+173 
-178 AIRKRLQK
+178 
-186 FPVIPSEHDLWIIDQ
+186 
-201 HINDRGVGVDT
+201 
-212 VLAENAVAIDQIVK
+212 
-226 ARLLDAAKELTG
+226 
-238 LDNPKSAAQL
+238 
-248 KSWIEEVSGFEVE
+248 
-261 SLNKKMIGDVR
+261 
-272 SGTSNEEVHAM
+272 
-283 LDIRQGLAKTSTEK
+283 
-297 YNAMLRTVCPDGRIR
+297 
-312 GLTQFCGAART
+312 
-323 GRWAG
+323 
-328 RLVQMQNLPQN
+328 
-339 KMPDMQIPE
+339 MQIPE

-586 AELESIKQFVS
+586 AELESIKQFAS

-731 GFDDEKQAGTERRKT
+731 GFDDEKQAGTERRKA

-800 VREESE
+800 VREEME

>member
-1 MKTLA
+1 MNQ
-6 IDIET
+6 IR
-11 YSSVSLQKAGVYA
+11 Y
-24 YAASPDFEILLFG
+24 
-37 YAWDDG
+37 DG
-43 PVEVIDM
+43 PVTIAVGESRRSTQWKNKEVLWSQLAERLSIPTKTPETVDEYRGFAKSKRDEIKDVGGFVGGSLKGGRRKAEAIMQRRLLTLDLDDVPRDADPWDTVVLVLGCAAVLYSTHSHRPEAPRLRLVMPLSRPVSPEEYSAIARKVAQDIGIDM
-50 AQGQKLPQE
+50 CDDTTYEPHRLMYWPSASINAEYRYEIEDGPWLNADEQLARYVDWHDPSEWPISSRRAEALHRLASHQESPLEKNGIVGAFCRVYDIHDAIEHFLPDTYEKYDDNRYTYKGGSTSGGLVLYDNGVFAYSHHGTDPASGKLCNAFDLVRIHLYGNLDDDTSPGTPSHKMPSFMK
-59 LQDALY
+59 LQD
-65 DPEILKTAFNASF
+65 
-78 ERTCLSA
+78 
-85 FMGRVTPADQWSCTA
+85 
-100 VMARELGLPGS
+100 
-111 LEAVGDVIGLPED
+111 EA
-124 KQKSKTGKAL
+124 
-134 IRYFSIPCKATKVNG
+134 
-149 ERTRNLPRHDPERW
+149 
-163 NLYVE
+163 
-168 YNRQD
+168 
-173 VVTER
+173 
-178 AIRKRLQK
+178 
-186 FPVIPSEHDLWIIDQ
+186 
-201 HINDRGVGVDT
+201 
-212 VLAENAVAIDQIVK
+212 
-226 ARLLDAAKELTG
+226 
-238 LDNPKSAAQL
+238 
-248 KSWIEEVSGFEVE
+248 
-261 SLNKKMIGDVR
+261 
-272 SGTSNEEVHAM
+272 
-283 LDIRQGLAKTSTEK
+283 
-297 YNAMLRTVCPDGRIR
+297 
-312 GLTQFCGAART
+312 
-323 GRWAG
+323 
-328 RLVQMQNLPQN
+328 
-339 KMPDMQIPE
+339 MQIPE

-731 GFDDEKQAGTERRKT
+731 GFDDEKQAGTERRKA

-800 VREESE
+800 VREETE

>member
-1 MKTLA
+1 MNQIRYDGSVTIAVGESRRSTQWKNKEVLWSQLVERLSIPTKTPETVDEYRGFAKSKRDEIKDVGGFVGGSLKGGRRKAEA
-6 IDIET
+6 IMQRRLLTLDLDDVPRNADPWDTVVLVLGCAAVLYSTHSHRPEAPRLRLVMPLSRPVSPEEYSAIARKVAQDIGIDMCDDTT
-11 YSSVSLQKAGVYA
+11 YEPHRLMYWPS
-24 YAASPDFEILLFG
+24 ASINAE
-37 YAWDDG
+37 YRYEVEDG
-43 PVEVIDM
+43 PWLNADEQLARYVDWHDPSEWPISSHRAKALHRLASHQESPLEKNGIVGAFCRVYDIHD
-50 AQGQKLPQE
+50 AIEHFLPDTYEKYDDNRYTYKGGSTSGGLVLYDNGVFAYSHHGTDPASGKLCNAFDLVRIHLYGNMDDDTSPGTPSHKMPSFMK
-59 LQDALY
+59 LQD
-65 DPEILKTAFNASF
+65 
-78 ERTCLSA
+78 
-85 FMGRVTPADQWSCTA
+85 
-100 VMARELGLPGS
+100 
-111 LEAVGDVIGLPED
+111 EA
-124 KQKSKTGKAL
+124 
-134 IRYFSIPCKATKVNG
+134 
-149 ERTRNLPRHDPERW
+149 
-163 NLYVE
+163 
-168 YNRQD
+168 
-173 VVTER
+173 
-178 AIRKRLQK
+178 
-186 FPVIPSEHDLWIIDQ
+186 
-201 HINDRGVGVDT
+201 
-212 VLAENAVAIDQIVK
+212 
-226 ARLLDAAKELTG
+226 
-238 LDNPKSAAQL
+238 
-248 KSWIEEVSGFEVE
+248 
-261 SLNKKMIGDVR
+261 
-272 SGTSNEEVHAM
+272 
-283 LDIRQGLAKTSTEK
+283 
-297 YNAMLRTVCPDGRIR
+297 
-312 GLTQFCGAART
+312 
-323 GRWAG
+323 
-328 RLVQMQNLPQN
+328 
-339 KMPDMQIPE
+339 MQIPE

-731 GFDDEKQAGTERRKT
+731 GFDDEKQAGTERRKA

-800 VREESE
+800 VREETE

>member
-1 MKTLA
+1 MNQ
-6 IDIET
+6 IR
-11 YSSVSLQKAGVYA
+11 Y
-24 YAASPDFEILLFG
+24 
-37 YAWDDG
+37 DG
-43 PVEVIDM
+43 PVTIAVGESRRSTQWKNKEVLWSQLAERLSIPTKTPETVDEYRGFAKSKRDEIKDVGGFVGGSLKGGRRKAEAIMQRRLLTLDLDDVPRDADPWDTVVLVLGCAAVLYSTHSHRPEAPRLRLVMPLSRPVSPEEYSAIARKVAQDIGIDM
-50 AQGQKLPQE
+50 CDDTTYEPHRLMYWPSASINAEYRYEVEDGPWLNADEQLARYVDWHDPSEWPISSRRAEALHRLASHQESPLEKNGIVGAFCRVYDIHDAIEHFLPDTYEKYDDNRYTYKGGSTSGGLVLYDNGVFAYSHHGTDPASGKLCNAFDLVRIHLYGNLDDDTSPGTPSHKMPSFMK
-59 LQDALY
+59 LQD
-65 DPEILKTAFNASF
+65 
-78 ERTCLSA
+78 
-85 FMGRVTPADQWSCTA
+85 
-100 VMARELGLPGS
+100 
-111 LEAVGDVIGLPED
+111 EA
-124 KQKSKTGKAL
+124 
-134 IRYFSIPCKATKVNG
+134 
-149 ERTRNLPRHDPERW
+149 
-163 NLYVE
+163 
-168 YNRQD
+168 
-173 VVTER
+173 
-178 AIRKRLQK
+178 
-186 FPVIPSEHDLWIIDQ
+186 
-201 HINDRGVGVDT
+201 
-212 VLAENAVAIDQIVK
+212 
-226 ARLLDAAKELTG
+226 
-238 LDNPKSAAQL
+238 
-248 KSWIEEVSGFEVE
+248 
-261 SLNKKMIGDVR
+261 
-272 SGTSNEEVHAM
+272 
-283 LDIRQGLAKTSTEK
+283 
-297 YNAMLRTVCPDGRIR
+297 
-312 GLTQFCGAART
+312 
-323 GRWAG
+323 
-328 RLVQMQNLPQN
+328 
-339 KMPDMQIPE
+339 MQIPE

-731 GFDDEKQAGTERRKT
+731 GFDDEKQAGTERRKA

-800 VREESE
+800 VREEMK